1 MPVEFTFLMPCL
13 NEVETL
19 GACIQ
24 KVREGAREAGVSDY
38 EILVADNG
46 SSDGSQDA
54 AEKGL
59 ARVLPVQNKGYGS
72 ALRAG
77 ITHSYGRFVIM
88 ADADD
93 SYDWSHIKPIVD
105 KLRSGTDLVM
115 GSRLKGTILP
125 DAMPPLHR
133 WLGNPVLTWIGNVLF
148 STHVSDFHCGL
159 RGFSKD
165 AIMSLNLQTSGMEFA
180 TEMVAK
186 AGKFGLSIEEVP
198 IVYYPDGRS
207 RKPHLRTW
215 QDGWRHLTFML
226 AVSPNWVFLYPGF
239 FLVLFGAL
247 GVGTTMFQPF
257 VLGPVVLDVHTLLI
271 SSLLL
276 ITGVQLLTFWMIARF
291 YSAQMGISPSSTF
304 VESLTGGSILN
315 YGILLGLLMMFL
327 GLIPFLTSLSQW
339 VQADFG
345 PLRYEVTLRLI
356 IPTLTLVII
365 GMHAFFSSFVIGLMS
380 LGGSNRQGLG
390 GS

>member
-1 MPVEFTFLMPCL
+1 MPCL
-13 NEVETL
+13 NEAETL
-19 GACIQ
+19 GVCIQ
-24 KVREGAREAGVSDY
+24 KAREGAREAGVSDY

-54 AEKGL
+54 AEKGF
-59 ARVLPVQNKGYGS
+59 ARVLSVQDKGYGS

-77 ITHSYGRFVIM
+77 INHSYGKFVIM

-105 KLRSGTDLVM
+105 KLRSGIDLVM

-133 WLGNPVLTWIGNVLF
+133 WLGNPVLTRIGNILF

-165 AIMSLNLQTSGMEFA
+165 AIISLNLQTSGMEFA

-239 FLVLFGAL
+239 ILFLCGVL
-247 GVGTTMFQPF
+247 GVGVTMFQPF
-257 VLGPVVLDVHTLLI
+257 QIGPITLDVHTLLV

-291 YSAQMGISPSSTF
+291 YSAQVGILPASNF
-304 VESLTGGSILN
+304 VTALTGGSFLN
-315 YGILLGLLMMFL
+315 FGIFLGLLCMFL

-339 VQADFG
+339 VQVDFG

-365 GMHAFFSSFVIGLMS
+365 GMHVFFSSFVIGLMS
-380 LGGSNRQGLG
+380 LGSAGKFLRNI
-390 GS
+390 